1 MSKQLLYNLNDN
13 KNGNFRRYLDNFNG
27 EPRIAWYLSAGTDF
41 RPLLYLSRLFANISK
56 PVTGTEPAPPDIF
69 LFTDYFPWSQSDFLD
84 TPNIHIDDRTEVL
97 VTSMEELPLLN
108 IPLDAEIVAF
118 PTGSIATRRVIF
130 MEVTVNSTV
139 LGEISYPVIYA
150 FAENES
156 FCAEKILPLNGRIS
170 HVIHVRYGGGCGGG
184 GFASGIWIN
193 NVLKRLQCE
202 VLITDGHYS
211 MQAGDEWAQRRYP
224 VLAPHGRPPKF
235 VPIRVV
241 PSKSWSNHG
250 DVSWNLISPR

>member
-1 MSKQLLYNLNDN
+1 MSKQLLYHL
-13 KNGNFRRYLDNFNG
+13 NGNKTGKFRRYLDNFKG
-27 EPRIAWYLSAGTDF
+27 EPRIAWYPSAGTDF
-41 RPLLYLSRLFANISK
+41 RPLLYLSPQFAEKSK
-56 PVTGTEPAPPDIF
+56 PAGGTEPAPPDIF
-69 LFTDYFPWSQSDFLD
+69 LFTDYFPWKESDFLD
-84 TPNIHIDDRTEVL
+84 TPDIHIDDKTQVI
-97 VTSMEELPLLN
+97 VKNMEELPRLN
-108 IPLDAEIVAF
+108 IPLDAEIVDFHNESVA
-118 PTGSIATRRVIF
+118 TGRVVF

-139 LGEISYPVIYA
+139 LGEISLPVIYA

-193 NVLKRLQCE
+193 NVLKRLHCE
-202 VLITDGHYS
+202 VLITDGHYH
-211 MQAGDEWAQRRYP
+211 MQAGDECAQKKYP

-235 VPIRVV
+235 LPIRVV

-250 DVSWNLISPR
+250 DVSWNLVSP

>member
-1 MSKQLLYNLNDN
+1 MSKQLLYNLNGN
-13 KNGNFRRYLDNFNG
+13 KTGNFRRYLDNFNG

-41 RPLLYLSRLFANISK
+41 RPLLYLSRQFKEISK
-56 PVTGTEPAPPDIF
+56 PITGDDPAPPDIF
-69 LFTDYFPWSQSDFLD
+69 LFTDYFPWKESDFLD
-84 TPNIHIDDRTEVL
+84 TPTIQIDGRTEVF
-97 VTSMEELPLLN
+97 VTSMEELPPLN

-118 PTGSIATRRVIF
+118 PEGSIATGRIIF
-130 MEVTVNSTV
+130 MEVTVNSSV
-139 LGEISYPVIYA
+139 LGKISYPVLYA

-156 FCAEKILPLNGRIS
+156 FCAEKIFAHDGKIS

-202 VLITDGHYS
+202 VLITDGHYH
-211 MQAGDEWAQRRYP
+211 MQAGDECAQKKYP
-224 VLAPHGRPPKF
+224 VLAPHGDPPEF
-235 VPIRVV
+235 VTIRVV
-241 PSKSWSNHG
+241 NSNAWSNNG